1 MNILNKSFR
10 NINILEKSMDA
21 TWLRNEVIS
30 NNMANVNTPKFK
42 RSVVKFESILAQ
54 NLVGQPIKEKL
65 THEKHLPVGEVNM
78 NQINPT
84 IIKDTTSK
92 YRKDGNNV
100 NVDVEMANL
109 SKNTIR
115 YYMLKESMASNLQKL
130 KMVIKDGR

>member
-1 MNILNKSFR
+1 MNILNKSFK

-21 TWLRNEVIS
+21 CWLRNEVTS

-42 RSVVKFESILAQ
+42 RSVVEFESILAQ
-54 NLVGQPIKEKL
+54 NLSSKPIKEKL
-65 THEKHLPVGEVNM
+65 THEKHLSVGNLNI

-84 IIKDTTSK
+84 ITKDTTSK

-115 YYMLKESMASNLQKL
+115 YYMLKESMSSNLQKL
-130 KMVIKDGR
+130 KMVIK